1 MCANSATSSV
11 KSIGHQRDLNRE
23 YPEQFVAALT
33 KAGYLSAHGGW
44 QGGWAWHMVA
54 PLLRSA
60 GHEVFTPTL
69 RGLDDGEIDRASLTL
84 GDLAGG
90 LTQQIE
96 NRNLDDFVL
105 VGHSGGGPV
114 AQLVA
119 DRVGHRVRR
128 IVFMSAWVLHDG
140 ESILDV
146 HTQPEAEALR
156 ANAARSLDNTITMDT
171 ERWAS
176 TFMQDATPGQLAATT
191 DRLVPTPLGWFDEPI
206 KLPRFS
212 TCTYPRATSSCA
224 TTTQHP
230 KSAIGPW
237 QRDWTTR

>member
-1 MCANSATSSV
+1 MKV
-11 KSIGHQRDLNRE
+11 VL
-23 YPEQFVAALT
+23 V
-33 KAGYLSAHGGW
+33 HGGW

-54 PLLRSA
+54 PLLWSA

-69 RGLDDGEIDRASLTL
+69 RGLDEGDVDRASLTL

-90 LTQQIE
+90 LIQEIE

-119 DRVGHRVRR
+119 DRFGHRVRR

-156 ANAARSLDNTITMDT
+156 AKAARSLDNTITMDT
-171 ERWAS
+171 GRWAS

-206 KLPRFS
+206 KLPRFFDLHLPAS
-212 TCTYPRATSSCA
+212 YVFLRHDNSAPKERYRGMAARLDHPLIVECDGSHEAMLTRPNAVANALRCA
-224 TTTQHP
+224 
-230 KSAIGPW
+230 IEL
-237 QRDWTTR
+237 